1 MYDENIIL
9 DDNGH
14 ILHVTADSHQLAI
27 FLSHHP
33 SLLHPQPV
41 KNQEGS
47 RRIKES
53 VGQFE

>member
-47 RRIKES
+47 RR